1 MLLCQ
6 VWELFSKIIAK
17 YLISNI
23 QKYFIKKLLICWWL
37 IWRSV
42 EGCSWRSHGPAEI
55 TWQVSFQKTMRMIWW
70 FWWSNGGSGV
80 LIVLVFW
87 CSGQPPSPH
96 WHWVTG
102 AGWLRTKTTPC
113 QEDTGSLGPTHSSTT
128 TRHCNTALSLGI
140 IRELETNN
148 YDKRENFTF
157 SYIPL
162 FEDRSQLSGGGWAQ
176 FQPCHLDLVT
186 LSFHSMISTLL
197 VEKREN

>member
-6 VWELFSKIIAK
+6 VWELFSKIISK
-17 YLISNI
+17 YLILNI
-23 QKYFIKKLLICWWL
+23 KKKLLICWWL

-42 EGCSWRSHGPAEI
+42 VGCSWRSHWPAEI
-55 TWQVSFQKTMRMIWW
+55 TWQVSFQKTMRMIC
-70 FWWSNGGSGV
+70 SSGGLMV
-80 LIVLVFW
+80 VLVFW

-148 YDKRENFTF
+148 YDKRENFTL

-162 FEDRSQLSGGGWAQ
+162 SRTDRSSQVEVELSSN
-176 FQPCHLDLVT
+176 LVI
-186 LSFHSMISTLL
+186 LI
-197 VEKREN
+197 